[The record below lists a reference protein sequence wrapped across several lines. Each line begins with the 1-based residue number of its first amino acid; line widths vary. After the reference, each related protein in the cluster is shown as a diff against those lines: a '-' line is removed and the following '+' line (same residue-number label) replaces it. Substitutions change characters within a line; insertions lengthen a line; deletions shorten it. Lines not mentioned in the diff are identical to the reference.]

1 MSARADRK
9 WWPAASR
16 MSIDQRQHQT
26 SIDYARRAADQD
38 VEWRYPMASN
48 RFDDRAQQTAYEAR
62 YRALTRSN
70 Q

>member
-1 MSARADRK
+1 
-9 WWPAASR
+9 